1 MAHRTT
7 IAVRFAE
14 LDPYRHVNH
23 AVYLTY
29 FEVART
35 EALASVDLGLD
46 DVAVAGYQFV
56 VIELQVK
63 FRRAAVAGD
72 VLTVDTE
79 ISEIG
84 RASTRWSQNILRPT
98 TNDPQDGELMVST
111 DLKVGVTDRRGK
123 PTRPP
128 AWMFE
133 RAAALLA
140 PGD

>member
-56 VIELQVK
+56 V
-63 FRRAAVAGD
+63 R
-72 VLTVDTE
+72 
-79 ISEIG
+79 
-84 RASTRWSQNILRPT
+84 
-98 TNDPQDGELMVST
+98 
-111 DLKVGVTDRRGK
+111 
-123 PTRPP
+123 
-128 AWMFE
+128 
-133 RAAALLA
+133 
-140 PGD
+140 